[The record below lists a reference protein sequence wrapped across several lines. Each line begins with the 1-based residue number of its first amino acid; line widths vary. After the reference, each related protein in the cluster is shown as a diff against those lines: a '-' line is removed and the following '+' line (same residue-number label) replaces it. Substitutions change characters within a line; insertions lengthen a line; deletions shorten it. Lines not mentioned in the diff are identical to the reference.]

1 MMAKLLKSKS
11 SFKNKKLIIFLKNH
25 KSIKGVS
32 DYINYFYYLSKKYQF
47 NLIIKNKIPKI
58 NSDPII
64 VIEEF
69 SNNKFA
75 NEIIKNFR
83 NYKSKR
89 ILIVTEFP
97 DYKKEIFNSFII
109 QKKKFKE
116 FKYKA
121 KIYPIINFLLSLIS
135 TIRKIRLNTGMGKKL
150 KKILFKISKLLK
162 SNLVKI
168 NSEWYEFVYFKTRYK
183 NFLRVIESFDIFLT
197 SHQNIELK
205 NLYFGKKIRFI
216 ILFSNFN
223 LNFLN
228 TKDFKNI
235 KFTFS
240 GLLNEY
246 RFNKLRQIKKKF
258 QSKNF
263 VNLKYINNI
272 IKTKKRRF
280 ISSSKN
286 NDNIFSI
293 HVEKSVD
300 WPHSSPTRY
309 INSFAKNEIPVVIKK
324 FEDVYTQNLT
334 MHIDDFNTSLPE
346 TKKNIR
352 KFIKRSVNFKKKL
365 VKNELQ
371 ILNILFK

>member
-1 MMAKLLKSKS
+1 
-11 SFKNKKLIIFLKNH
+11 
-25 KSIKGVS
+25 
-32 DYINYFYYLSKKYQF
+32 
-47 NLIIKNKIPKI
+47 
-58 NSDPII
+58 
-64 VIEEF
+64 
-69 SNNKFA
+69 
-75 NEIIKNFR
+75 
-83 NYKSKR
+83 
-89 ILIVTEFP
+89 
-97 DYKKEIFNSFII
+97 
-109 QKKKFKE
+109 
-116 FKYKA
+116 
-121 KIYPIINFLLSLIS
+121 
-135 TIRKIRLNTGMGKKL
+135 MGKKL
-150 KKILFKISKLLK
+150 KKILFIISKLLK
-162 SNLVKI
+162 SNFVKL
-168 NSEWYEFVYFKTRYK
+168 NSEWYEYIYYKTRYK
-183 NFLRVIESFDIFLT
+183 NFFRVKESFDIFLT

-205 NLYFGKKIRFI
+205 NSYFGEKIRFI
-216 ILFSNFN
+216 ILFSNFS

-246 RFNKLRQIKKKF
+246 RFNKLSQIKKKY

-272 IKTKKRRF
+272 LKSKKKRF

-293 HVEKSVD
+293 HVEKSID
-300 WPHSSPTRY
+300 WPYSSPTRY

-334 MHIDDFNTSLPE
+334 MHIDDFNTSLSE